1 MTLQTS
7 HSSEYSQ
14 TFTPSLF
21 DLPMQVLSNT
31 CVGEGLWLMTL
42 RNETYE
48 AQSVLAR
55 FKPGQFFMLS
65 LKDETAFQFRRPFSF
80 WDVNPSEGTLDI
92 YYKVAGRGT
101 YEMTTWQ
108 EGHTTQLL
116 APLGHPFHAL
126 PDTMDKALLLA
137 GGIGLAP
144 LYFLAAYA
152 QRHGI
157 EGTPYCAY
165 GARNGQSLGMQDA
178 LKSLVPSTHLSF
190 ATDDGSY
197 GFHGHLGMLLETWDT
212 ERFHTYTHAYVC
224 GPNPMMAS
232 MVTLLKKKAPH
243 IQTFVSLENHMPC
256 GTGACFGCVVASS
269 PDASPKR
276 ACTEGPVFS
285 ADALLWTPQGPQHSF
300 DPPLSHAADCC
311 KP

>member
-1 MTLQTS
+1 MHFSDTS
-7 HSSEYSQ
+7 SVFKP
-14 TFTPSLF
+14 TLF
-21 DLPMQVLSNT
+21 DLPMQVVDNRN
-31 CVGEGLWLMTL
+31 VGDGLWLMTL
-42 RNETYE
+42 RNEAYE
-48 AQSVLAR
+48 AQATLAS
-55 FKPGQFFMLS
+55 FKPGQFFMLA

-108 EGHTTQLL
+108 EGHTTQVL
-116 APLGHPFHAL
+116 APLGQPFKDL

-152 QRHGI
+152 QRHGVP
-157 EGTPYCAY
+157 GHAHCAY
-165 GARNGQSLGMQDA
+165 GARTGEALGMMDD
-178 LKSLVPSTHLSF
+178 LKSLFPSSHLDF

-197 GFHGHLGMLLETWDT
+197 GFQGHLGMLLSGWET
-212 ERFHTYTHAYVC
+212 ERFAQYSHAYVC

-232 MVTLLKKKAPH
+232 MVRVLKEKAPH

-256 GTGACFGCVVASS
+256 GTGACFGCVVATA
-269 PDASPKR
+269 PDATPKR
-276 ACTEGPVFS
+276 ACTEGPVFH

-300 DPPLSHAADCC
+300 EAPTADNSCGLCC
-311 KP
+311 AVKP